1 MCNKS
6 NQDTNCPT
14 YEILCCVTLDI
25 RKSNRTSIFFMGT
38 ILIECIILVFLLGRF
53 EKTVKSLIYG
63 GCDSISSWR
72 TL

>member
-1 MCNKS
+1 M
-6 NQDTNCPT
+6 
-14 YEILCCVTLDI
+14 LDI
-25 RKSNRTSIFFMGT
+25 EKSNRTSIFFMGT

>member
-1 MCNKS
+1 MCKS

-14 YEILCCVTLDI
+14 YKILCCVTLDI
-25 RKSNRTSIFFMGT
+25 KISNRTGIFFMGT